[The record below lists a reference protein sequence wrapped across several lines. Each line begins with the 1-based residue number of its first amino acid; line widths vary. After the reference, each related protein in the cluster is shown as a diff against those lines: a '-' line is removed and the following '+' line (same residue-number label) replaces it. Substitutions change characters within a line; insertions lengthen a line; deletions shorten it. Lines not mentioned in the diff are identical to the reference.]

1 MFNFFKIHIVLL
13 FLFIVQGSAFS
24 ENINYKVNIDLKE
37 QDSIAINLTIDCE
50 NYHKSFILSQDAA
63 IKELKINNKE
73 TKDFTLR
80 NDSLILSY
88 STKNMVIKYLLPKS
102 QYSLDSHAIIL
113 KNEGKWYP
121 SIQNTI
127 INATISIQ
135 NAEQYYIISGK
146 DGNNNLFK
154 FESQANLFVC
164 LLPNNKF
171 QKIEMDT
178 LKTKI
183 FFYESN
189 QCPFK
194 QDDKFKAEFFKSIQF
209 YNNLFNDKP
218 FDIYHVIAIP
228 DKNFQICQ
236 SFTGGVI
243 FGQDYFYNLYKMDRF
258 TSWIPHEVAHQWW
271 SYSILS
277 DVNAPFYRFFE
288 ESITEFLKVTYVE
301 ENYGDTT
308 YNKLIKN
315 YINMFNY
322 VIKDTT
328 DVPISKIYALNSQA
342 NSIIIYCKGP
352 LILNKYVLHCSKG
365 FKEFEKFLP
374 LFYKKHKNHLVT
386 FNLFNTELSKF
397 CKKEPSNLEN
407 FLYQKGKCW
416 E

>member
-1 MFNFFKIHIVLL
+1 MFKFFKIYIVF
-13 FLFIVQGSAFS
+13 FLIVQSDSFS
-24 ENINYKVNIDLKE
+24 ENISYLINTDFKG
-37 QDSIAINLTIDCE
+37 QDSIAINLTINCE
-50 NYHKSFILSQDAA
+50 NYHKSFIFSDDAT

-80 NDSLILSY
+80 NDSLILRY
-88 STKNMVIKYLLPKS
+88 STKKIFLKYLLSKS
-102 QYSLDSHAIIL
+102 QYALDSHTIIL
-113 KNEGKWYP
+113 KKEGKWYP
-121 SIQNTI
+121 SIQNTV

-146 DGNNNLFK
+146 NCNNNLFK
-154 FESQANLFVC
+154 FESQPSLFVF

-183 FFYESN
+183 FFYESD

-194 QDDKFKAEFFKSIQF
+194 HDNKFKTEFFKSIKF
-209 YNNLFNDKP
+209 YSDLFKNRP
-218 FDIYHVIAIP
+218 FETYKVISIP

-236 SFTGGVI
+236 SFTSGLI
-243 FGQDYFYNLYKMDRF
+243 FGQDYFYNLYKMNRF

-271 SYSILS
+271 SFSILS
-277 DVNAPFYRFFE
+277 DVNSSFYRFFE
-288 ESITEFLKVTYVE
+288 ESITEFLKVIYVK
-301 ENYGDTT
+301 ENYGDST

-328 DVPISKIYALNSQA
+328 DVPISKIFSLNSQV

-365 FKEFEKFLP
+365 FKGYEMFLP
-374 LFYKKHKNHLVT
+374 LFYNKYKNHLVN
-386 FNLFNTELSKF
+386 FNLFNKEISKY
-397 CKKEPSNLEN
+397 CKEEPFNLVN
-407 FLYQKGKCW
+407 LLYLKGKCW